1 MCCSRSQRSLR
12 DGLRPVASPPQLDF
26 CTGSR
31 IQAKNRLGAVLSE
44 ADPPLAGG
52 RRRPL
57 LRLAHGGAG
66 QDRRPSGLRRG
77 GPRRFKAGAKH
88 AGAASRT
95 ASSRLWGA
103 LAASTSAGRPSAPA
117 AGTLARTLVRDILA
131 LDGEGGRAGGLAAAE
146 LESDEAYRRPLTV
159 PGIDPKAAVA
169 LVAGIDASLLPGH
182 NRLAS

>member
-1 MCCSRSQRSLR
+1 MASVRLPAPPA
-12 DGLRPVASPPQLDF
+12 GLLHGVEDPGEEPPGGGTL
-26 CTGSR
+26 
-31 IQAKNRLGAVLSE
+31 
-44 ADPPLAGG
+44 GG
-52 RRRPL
+52 RPPPSPE
-57 LRLAHGGAG
+57 AAG
-66 QDRRPSGLRRG
+66 GLRRG